1 MWKDI
6 VKQGGMG
13 ILDIINIAEPL
24 YTYAGPGHWLDMD
37 MLIVG
42 LDGKGG
48 PSSDLGGIGCSYTE
62 YQYTDVYVVHVRLTV
77 GYES

>member
-13 ILDIINIAEPL
+13 IIDIINVTEPL
-24 YTYAGPGHWLDMD
+24 YKYAGPGHWLDMD

-42 LDGKGG
+42 LDGR
-48 PSSDLGGIGCSYTE
+48 
-62 YQYTDVYVVHVRLTV
+62 VVHQAIWVVLAAHIRSIRPKCLCGV
-77 GYES
+77 CLLHPWR